1 MLHVISQGIH
11 MYSLG
16 KYTYSLGNYTYS
28 LGNYYLNDNWKQKIE
43 KHVNSEATLTKSH
56 MKSHMDQF
64 L

>member
-11 MYSLG
+11 MYILG
-16 KYTYSLGNYTYS
+16 KYTYSLGNY
-28 LGNYYLNDNWKQKIE
+28 YLNNNWKQKTE
-43 KHVNSEATLTKSH
+43 NHVTLEATLTKSH

>member
-1 MLHVISQGIH
+1 

-16 KYTYSLGNYTYS
+16 VHMYSMGNYTYS
-28 LGNYYLNDNWKQKIE
+28 LGNYYLNGNWKQKTE

-56 MKSHMDQF
+56 MKSHMYQF